1 MESKD
6 QAMRIMPY
14 GFLFLREGAMKITV
28 HTKTK
33 EYPVIQERGI
43 LKRAEEVIGRSG
55 HVFLVSDDGVPEQ
68 WRKILQEQYPEAHM
82 HVFANGE
89 QSKNFDTLK
98 TLLEDML
105 EHHVSRADTVIALG
119 GGVVGD
125 LAGFAAASYMRG
137 IAYVN
142 IPTTTLSQ
150 IDSSIGGKTAIDL
163 NGHKN
168 CVGAFWQ
175 PDMVLV
181 DTEVLD
187 TLSPRHY
194 SNGLAEAIKEGLTF
208 DEELFAVFEKDDY
221 REHIDEIISRCLN
234 IKKNVVEHDERE
246 AGERKLLNFGHTI
259 GHAYESSH
267 GLNEY
272 LHGEC
277 VGMGMM
283 AIMNNEELK
292 SRLAAVLQRLH
303 LPVSCESDP
312 EEVFRLLLNDKKA
325 DHGRITIVQVDE
337 IGKGYLQ
344 DISTEDL
351 REKLI

>member
-1 MESKD
+1 ME
-6 QAMRIMPY
+6 
-14 GFLFLREGAMKITV
+14 ITV

-33 EYPVIQERGI
+33 DYPVIQERGI
-43 LKRAEEVIGRSG
+43 LKRAAEVIGRQG
-55 HVFLVSDDGVPEQ
+55 HVFLVSDSGVPEQ
-68 WRKILQEQYPEAHM
+68 WRNVLQEQYPDAHM
-82 HVFANGE
+82 HVFACGE
-89 QSKNFDTLK
+89 QSKNFDTLRA
-98 TLLEDML
+98 LLEDML

-181 DTEVLD
+181 DTDVLS

-194 SNGLAEAIKEGLTF
+194 SNGLAEAIKEGLVF
-208 DEELFAVFEKDDY
+208 DEELFSVFEKDDY
-221 REHIDEIISRCLN
+221 LEHIDEIIHRCLE

-277 VGMGMM
+277 VGMGML
-283 AIMNNEELK
+283 AIMENEELK
-292 SRLAAVLQRLH
+292 ERLRAVLKRLH
-303 LPVSCESDP
+303 LPLACDSDP
-312 EEVFRLLLNDKKA
+312 QEVYRMLLNDKKA
-325 DHGRITIVQVDE
+325 DHDTITIVQVDE

-344 DISTEDL
+344 KTDIESL
-351 REKLI
+351 WRKLI

>member
-1 MESKD
+1 MD
-6 QAMRIMPY
+6 I
-14 GFLFLREGAMKITV
+14 IV
-28 HTKTK
+28 HTGTK
-33 EYPVIQERGI
+33 DYHVIQEKGI
-43 LKRAEEVIGRSG
+43 LKRAGDIIGRHG
-55 HVFLVSDDGVPEQ
+55 HVFLVSDDGVPEV
-68 WRKILQEQYPEAHM
+68 WRKMLQEQYPEAHM

-89 QSKNFDTLK
+89 QAKNFDTLK
-98 TLLEDML
+98 ALLEDML
-105 EHHVSRADTVIALG
+105 EHRVSRADTLIALG

-137 IAYVN
+137 IAYIN

-181 DTEVLD
+181 DTDVLS

-194 SNGLAEAIKEGLTF
+194 SNGLAEAVKEGLVF
-208 DEELFAVFEKDDY
+208 DEELFAIFEKDDY
-221 REHIDEIISRCLN
+221 RDHIDEIISRCLM

-267 GLNEY
+267 GLSEY

-283 AIMNNEELK
+283 TIMNDPRLK
-292 SRLAAVLQRLH
+292 ARLGAVLSRLH
-303 LPVSCESDP
+303 LPLACDSDP
-312 EEVFRLLLNDKKA
+312 EEVYRLLRSDKKA
-325 DHGRITIVQVDE
+325 DHDKITIVQVDE
-337 IGKGYLQ
+337 IGRGYLQ
-344 DISTEDL
+344 EMDISEL
-351 REKLI
+351 REKLL